1 MEEETGPVV
10 VITGAS
16 AGVGRATAR
25 AFAARGARIGL
36 IARNREALEAAA
48 AEVEARGGRAVVAV
62 ADVAD
67 ADAVERAAAAIE
79 EAFGPIEV
87 WVNNAMAT
95 VLGPIRELS
104 AEEFRRVTEVT
115 YLGMVHGTLAALR
128 RMLPRNRGVIVQV
141 GSSLAYRGIPLQ
153 APYCAAKHAVQGFH
167 DALLA
172 ELLHDKSAV
181 HVCMVNLPA
190 LNTPQFRWVRSKMP
204 RKAQPFGTIFEPEV
218 AARAIVWA
226 SEHPRRELNVGWG
239 TTQAI
244 VANAFAP
251 ALLDRYLGRIGYDG
265 QQGDEPEEPGR
276 PDNLFTPVAGDAG
289 AHGVFGARAKD
300 VSPQLWANTHRGVVA
315 VAIGGLALTGLVALL
330 AGAKSP
336 TRLHREN
343 GQPLHVTP
351 AAQS

>member
-1 MEEETGPVV
+1 MTV

-25 AFAARGARIGL
+25 LFGARGARVGL
-36 IARNREALEAAA
+36 IARNREALEAAQ
-48 AEVEARGGRAVVAV
+48 AEVEARGGQAVFVI

-67 ADAVERAAAAIE
+67 ADAVERAANEIE
-79 EAFGPIEV
+79 ERLGPIEV
-87 WVNNAMAT
+87 WVNNAMSS
-95 VLGPIRELS
+95 VLGPVRELS

-115 YLGMVHGTLAALR
+115 YLGVVHGTMAALR
-128 RMLPRNRGVIVQV
+128 RMLPRDRGVIVQV
-141 GSSLAYRGIPLQ
+141 GSTLAYRGIPLQ

-167 DALLA
+167 ESLRS
-172 ELLHDKSAV
+172 ELLHDGSNV
-181 HVCMVNLPA
+181 QVSMVNLPA
-190 LNTPQFRWVRSKMP
+190 VNTPQFRWVRSHMP

-239 TTQAI
+239 TSQAI

-251 ALLDRYLGRIGYDG
+251 GLLDRYLGRIGYEG

-276 PDNLFTPVAGDAG
+276 PDNLFAPVAGDAG
-289 AHGVFGARAKD
+289 AHGVFSDRAKD

-315 VAIGGLALTGLVALL
+315 GAIGVLAAIGLAAIFKRVIPRFSAE
-330 AGAKSP
+330 SP
-336 TRLHREN
+336 TDARP
-343 GQPLHVTP
+343 PLRRKGIP
-351 AAQS
+351 R

>member
-1 MEEETGPVV
+1 MSQVIA
-10 VITGAS
+10 ITGAS

-25 AFAARGARIGL
+25 AFAARGASIGL
-36 IARNREALEAAA
+36 IARNREALEAAR
-48 AEVEARGGRAVVAV
+48 AEVEARGGKAVVVV

-67 ADAVERAAAAIE
+67 ADAVERAAQTIE
-79 EAFGPIEV
+79 EALGPIDV
-87 WVNNAMAT
+87 WVNNAMAS
-95 VLGPIRELS
+95 VLGPVRELT

-115 YLGMVHGTLAALR
+115 YLGIVHGTMAALR
-128 RMLPRNRGVIVQV
+128 RMLPRDRGAIVQV
-141 GSSLAYRGIPLQ
+141 GSTLAHRGIPLQ

-167 DALLA
+167 ESLRS
-172 ELLHDKSAV
+172 ELMHDGSGV
-181 HVCMVNLPA
+181 QVCMVNLPA
-190 LNTPQFRWVRSKMP
+190 LNTPQFRWVRSHMP

-251 ALLDRYLGRIGYDG
+251 ALLDRYLARVGFDG

-276 PDNLFTPVAGDAG
+276 PDNLFAPVPGDAG
-289 AHGVFGARAKD
+289 AHGVFGERAKD

-315 VAIGGLALTGLVALL
+315 AAVGALAVAGLLGLL
-330 AGAKSP
+330 
-336 TRLHREN
+336 RRR
-343 GQPLHVTP
+343 
-351 AAQS
+351 